1 MVVSRQWRSVV
12 AGCVVAWCVIAGAGP
27 ALGGTVYFVVAER
40 PGVAEHGDS
49 FVLPLSEEDD
59 IAHARDLIARGP
71 DVAGASIAFAEIS
84 AGADGI
90 NRDVLAPGEPVW
102 NWHVSRFEGFGD
114 LGIELID
121 GNPTLVEE
129 DVPGWIVNTRRTET
143 DTVGHIGFWSYTVVS
158 ELAPA
163 PAVPLPA
170 STPLG
175 MIGLLAVVLARG
187 WPRTPWGRG

>member
-12 AGCVVAWCVIAGAGP
+12 AGCVVAWCVIAGAAP
-27 ALGGTVYFVVAER
+27 AFGGTVYFVVAER
-40 PGVAEHGDS
+40 PGVAERGDS
-49 FVLPLSEEDD
+49 YVLPLSEEDD

-71 DVAGASIAFAEIS
+71 DGAGASIVFAEIS

-102 NWHVSRFEGFGD
+102 NWYVSRFEGFND
-114 LGIELID
+114 FGIELID
-121 GNPTLVEE
+121 GNPTLVED
-129 DVPGWIVNTRRTET
+129 DVPGWIINTRRTET

-158 ELAPA
+158 ELAHA

-170 STPLG
+170 SVPLG

-187 WPRTPWGRG
+187 WPRTPWGRK